1 MRAMT
6 PTKRDVEIILRKNG
20 WHIDRQTGS
29 HIIYENDKGEHMTIR
44 CSGCNK
50 MVFRRL
56 IKEYNLVI

>member
-6 PTKRDVEIILRKNG
+6 PNKRDVEIILRNNG
-20 WHIDRQTGS
+20 WWVSRQTGS
-29 HIIYENDKGEHMTIR
+29 HKIYENDKGEHMTIK

-56 IKEYNLVI
+56 IKEHNLVV